1 MIKYKTDIV
10 QLLKDSGF
18 NTNYIRS
25 KKIFSES
32 TMTKFRNNDTSITLS
47 NLSSLCD
54 LLNRPLW
61 DLVEYSPDNINA
73 SERLFNL
80 RNEHNLS
87 KSEVAKQF
95 NLDYDEYSQYES
107 GIKSAPL
114 DILLKACKLY
124 NVPQSY
130 FGINSDLEA
139 VGNKGYTIQNTKT
152 SEILDVTP
160 EEFEMLKGVL
170 AAYRNK

>member
-1 MIKYKTDIV
+1 MIKYKTNIV

-73 SERLFNL
+73 SEQLFNL

-87 KSEVAKQF
+87 KTEVAKQF

-107 GIKSAPL
+107 GIKPAPL
-114 DILLKACKLY
+114 DVLLKACKLY

-130 FGINSDLEA
+130 FGIISDLQA
-139 VGNKGYTIQNTKT
+139 VGNKGYTIQNTET
-152 SEILDVTP
+152 SETMEVSDI
-160 EEFEMLKGVL
+160 EYEMIKKIIEAFRG
-170 AAYRNK
+170 K